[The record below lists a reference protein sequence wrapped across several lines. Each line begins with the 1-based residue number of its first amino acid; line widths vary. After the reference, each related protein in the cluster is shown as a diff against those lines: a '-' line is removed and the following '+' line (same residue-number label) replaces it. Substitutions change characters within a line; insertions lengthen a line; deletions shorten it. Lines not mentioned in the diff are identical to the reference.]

1 MQLASRESSG
11 ARRTL
16 RRLVAERIK
25 HFHDELI
32 ADLTHD
38 NERFLREAEARSPAS
53 AHPLFHPQMRQSR

>member
-1 MQLASRESSG
+1 MRPASRENAG

-16 RRLVAERIK
+16 RRLVAERIR

-38 NERFLREAEARSPAS
+38 NERFLREAEARAPKS
-53 AHPLFHPQMRQSR
+53 AHPLFHPQMRQGR